1 MAQVKTDSKEIFLAL
16 SLQLCEPINHLE
28 KKRML
33 LGHTSVLV
41 MTQMDLPEKQAPAE
55 HCSAPG

>member
-1 MAQVKTDSKEIFLAL
+1 MAKVKPESKEILLTL
-16 SLQLCEPINHLE
+16 SLQLCEPTNLLE

-33 LGHTSVLV
+33 PRQTSVLV